1 MTGMLGTLPGG
12 DIGVVVGLENQK
24 LHMMSN
30 PDKVADQGLFFDY
43 SANGGARGVTR
54 TEEAYFEVAMPILAG
69 VKYVEELNVEFS
81 GRATSETTNFYTD
94 GKQSDSGNTF
104 ALS

>member
-12 DIGVVVGLENQK
+12 DIGVIVGLENQK

-43 SANGGARGVTR
+43 SAT
-54 TEEAYFEVAMPILAG
+54 VA
-69 VKYVEELNVEFS
+69 
-81 GRATSETTNFYTD
+81 
-94 GKQSDSGNTF
+94 
-104 ALS
+104 

>member
-12 DIGVVVGLENQK
+12 DIGVVVALKNQK

-69 VKYVEELNVEFS
+69 VKYAKNLMLSFQEELH
-81 GRATSETTNFYTD
+81 
-94 GKQSDSGNTF
+94 
-104 ALS
+104 L